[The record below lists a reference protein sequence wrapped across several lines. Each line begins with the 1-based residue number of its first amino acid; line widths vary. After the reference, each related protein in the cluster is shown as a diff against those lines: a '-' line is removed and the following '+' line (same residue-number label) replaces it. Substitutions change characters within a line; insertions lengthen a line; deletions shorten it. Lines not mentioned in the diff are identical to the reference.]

1 MHLVY
6 KHQPGKQHLELSV
19 LLFSISLLTFS
30 TAVFAS
36 HTRLIPSEALSNEPI
51 QPLYS
56 HEPLDPK
63 KIKLGRSLFFNPR
76 LSRDNSISCAS
87 CHHLKKGGTD
97 NQRFSTGVGRVTGK
111 INAPTVYNTH
121 LNLAQFW
128 DGRAHNLTEQVSGP
142 VENPLEMASSWPEI
156 IQKLSLD
163 NNFIRQYQSIYNG
176 ELKARNLINSI
187 AEFEKSLTTLNAP
200 FDRYL
205 ASDNKAISQQAKK
218 GYAIFK
224 SYGCSACHQGA
235 NIGGNM
241 YQKMGIMADYF
252 SERGTAITETDLGR
266 YNVTK
271 DEYDK
276 YTFKVPSLRLAVLTA
291 PYFHDGSVKTL
302 ESAINKM
309 AHYQLGREISSAEVQ
324 LVIAFLKTLVGK
336 HKELTLPAT
345 E

>member
-6 KHQPGKQHLELSV
+6 QHQRGKYIGLSV
-19 LLFSISLLTFS
+19 LLFSLCLLTFA
-30 TAVFAS
+30 TPVLAN
-36 HTRLIPSEALSNEPI
+36 HTRLIPSEALSDEPI
-51 QPLYS
+51 QPLHS
-56 HEPLDPK
+56 HEPLDPE
-63 KIKLGRSLFFNPR
+63 KIQLGRSLFFDPR

-87 CHHLKKGGTD
+87 CHHLKKGGSD
-97 NQRFSTGVGRVTGK
+97 NQRFSTGVGGVTGK

-128 DGRAHNLTEQVSGP
+128 DGRAHNLIEQVSGP

-156 IQKLSLD
+156 IQKLSQD
-163 NNFIRQYQSIYNG
+163 KSFIKRYQSVYNG
-176 ELKARNLINSI
+176 KLKAKNLITSI

-200 FDRYL
+200 FDRFL
-205 ASDNKAISQQAKK
+205 AGDNNAISEQAKK

-224 SYGCSACHQGA
+224 SYGCTACHQGA

-241 YQKMGIMADYF
+241 YQKMGVMADYF
-252 SERGTAITETDLGR
+252 AERGSAITESDLGR

-271 DEYDK
+271 DNYDK
-276 YTFKVPSLRLAVLTA
+276 YTFKVPSLRLVVLTA
-291 PYFHDGSVKTL
+291 PYFHDGSVETL

-309 AHYQLGREISSAEVQ
+309 ARYQLGREISAADVQ